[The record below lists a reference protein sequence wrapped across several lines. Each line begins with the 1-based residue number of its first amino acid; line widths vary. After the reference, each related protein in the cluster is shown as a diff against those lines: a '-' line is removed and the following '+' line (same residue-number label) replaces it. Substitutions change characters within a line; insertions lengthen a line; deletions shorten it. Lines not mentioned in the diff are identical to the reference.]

1 MTTGGGKVAL
11 LGLLATAAMASGATS
26 LQAQTPF
33 KIGAPVSTSGR
44 YVAYGAQ
51 AKNGI
56 ETAVEV
62 WRKVR
67 GDTVDGRPIEV
78 LFRDTQSS
86 NSITVSLMNNF
97 IQSDKVDMIIGPD
110 GSNAA
115 AAAVP
120 PWKKLDQRPIWIMP
134 GGSSDVIEKE
144 VGPDPYFFHTYAW
157 SYYYHEN
164 NVKALKA
171 NIGTNKK
178 VALLYSDGAYGR
190 AHVDDARKYIKE
202 AGYDLVSEELVR
214 EGSADFN
221 PTLIKIRAKRP
232 DVLYLAV
239 QTNDAIQL
247 TKQIQAARMSVP
259 YLVGT
264 AQAQLPE
271 WQNAVGDAQACWTG
285 VTTWLPGLSFP
296 ADKREPQLFPS
307 AADWEKMWVEKY
319 KAPPEFLEVGYY
331 ASTILALLAVEATK
345 STDRD
350 KLKDWLEQQQF
361 QTPLGDSKFSPSR
374 VAAHQAFGTMV
385 VFQREK
391 AEDGGYRSVLFY
403 PEQIATGKLKPC
415 S

>member
-1 MTTGGGKVAL
+1 MARHSASWLAAAL
-11 LGLLATAAMASGATS
+11 LGGTFALPASDPAHAQGA
-26 LQAQTPF
+26 F

-62 WRKVR
+62 WKKVR
-67 GDTVDGRPIEV
+67 GDKVAGRSIEV

-86 NSITVSLMNNF
+86 NSITVSLMNGY
-97 IQSDKVDMIIGPD
+97 IQSDKVDVIIGPD

-120 PWKKLDQRPIWIMP
+120 PWKKLEERPVWIMP

-164 NVKALKA
+164 NVNALKEA
-171 NIGTNKK
+171 LGTNKK

-202 AGYDLVSEELVR
+202 AGFDLVLEELVR

-221 PTLIKIRAKRP
+221 PSLVKVRAKRP
-232 DVLYLAV
+232 DILYLAV

-247 TKQIQAARMSVP
+247 TKQIQAGRMNIP

-285 VTTWLPGLSFP
+285 VTTWVPGLSFP
-296 ADKREPQLFPS
+296 ADKTEPKLFPS
-307 AADWEKMWVEKY
+307 AADWEKAWVEKY
-319 KAPPEFLEVGYY
+319 KAVPEFLEVGYY
-331 ASTILALLAVEATK
+331 ASTILALLAVEATN

-350 KLKDWLEQQQF
+350 KLKEWLEKQHF
-361 QTPLGDSKFSPSR
+361 QTPLGDSTFRASR
-374 VAAHQAFGTMV
+374 VAQHQAFDTMV

-391 AEDGGYRSVLFY
+391 VGDKFESVLVY
-403 PEQIATGKLKPC
+403 PKQIATGKLKPC
-415 S
+415 T